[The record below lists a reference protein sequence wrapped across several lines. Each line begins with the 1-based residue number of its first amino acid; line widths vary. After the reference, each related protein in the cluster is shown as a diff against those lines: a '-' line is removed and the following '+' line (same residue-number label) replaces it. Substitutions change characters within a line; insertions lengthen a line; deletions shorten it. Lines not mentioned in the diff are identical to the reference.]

1 MRAAIVLSLAASLA
15 ILASGVEAQESKLSI
30 IRAGGLID
38 GLGKATRRD
47 VIIVIR
53 DQRIAEIRDAT
64 HNDSSNPQVRD
75 LSGYFVLPGLIDVH
89 SHVTLSHDP
98 KLDYGDLSAASNGIL
113 GVVHA
118 KRTLMAGFTTVRVPG
133 GPYYADVALRDA
145 INAGWVE
152 GPRMFVSGPV
162 LTMTGGHGATGN
174 WAPPGVE
181 VRSAA
186 GTVVDGVDAVLR
198 EVRLH
203 QKFGVDFIKVMAT
216 GGIFTARSDPG
227 AASFT
232 REEIEAAV
240 DEARKRGQRVA
251 AHAHGLEGIRNAV
264 LAGVHSI
271 EHGSFL
277 DAETIRLMVERGTYL
292 VPDVY
297 ADEYALVFGDE
308 IGLDPEMLEKARAVS
323 GRFRESARRAH
334 EAGVKIAFGTDA
346 GVCPHGE
353 NAKQFRLYVDLGM
366 SPTEAIA
373 TATRNAAELI
383 GVTDDLGTIEVG
395 KYADLVAVPRNP
407 LEDVRVLET
416 IPFVMKGGQIVKD
429 ETNRQNATDQR
440 QAADGAERR
449 R

>member
-1 MRAAIVLSLAASLA
+1 MRATIALSLVASLA
-15 ILASGVEAQESKLSI
+15 ILACGADAQESKLSI

-38 GLGKATRRD
+38 GSGKAARRD

-53 DQRIAEIRDAT
+53 DERIAEIRDPTPEDVA
-64 HNDSSNPQVRD
+64 DSGLCD

-89 SHVTLSHDP
+89 SHLTLSHDP

-118 KRTLMAGFTTVRVPG
+118 KRTLMAGFTTVRDPG

-152 GPRMFVSGPV
+152 GPRMFVSGPM

-181 VRSAA
+181 VLSAA
-186 GTVVDGVDAVLR
+186 GSIVDGVDAMRR
-198 EVRLH
+198 EVRMH
-203 QKFGVDFIKVMAT
+203 QKFGVDFIKVVAT

-232 REEIEAAV
+232 REEIQAAV
-240 DEARKRGQRVA
+240 DEARKRGHRVA

-277 DAETIRLMVERGTYL
+277 DTETMRLMVERGTYL

-297 ADEYALVFGDE
+297 ADEYSLVSGAE
-308 IGLDPEMLEKARAVS
+308 IGLDPEMLAKARAVS
-323 GRFRESARRAH
+323 GHFRESARRAH

-346 GVCPHGE
+346 GVYPHGE
-353 NAKQFRLYVDLGM
+353 NAKQFALYVDLGM

-383 GVTDDLGTIEVG
+383 GVSDDVGTIEAG
-395 KYADLVAVPRNP
+395 KYADLIAVPHNP

-416 IPFVMKGGQIVKD
+416 IPFVMKGGRIVKD
-429 ETNRQNATDQR
+429 ERSRQSAV
-440 QAADGAERR
+440 ADAER
-449 R
+449 

>member
-1 MRAAIVLSLAASLA
+1 MRAAIALSLMTSLS
-15 ILASGVEAQESKLSI
+15 ILAGGAEAQESKPSI

-38 GLGKATRRD
+38 GSGKAARRD

-53 DQRIAEIRDAT
+53 DERIAEIRNATPEDVRDA
-64 HNDSSNPQVRD
+64 QVCD

-118 KRTLMAGFTTVRVPG
+118 RRTLMAGFTTVRNPG

-145 INAGWVE
+145 INAGWIE

-181 VRSAA
+181 VRSGA
-186 GTVVDGVDAVLR
+186 GSVVDGVDAMRR
-198 EVRLH
+198 EVRMH
-203 QKFGVDFIKVMAT
+203 QKFGVDFIKVIAT

-277 DAETIRLMVERGTYL
+277 DAATTKLMVERGTYL

-297 ADEYALVFGDE
+297 ADQYALVSGGE
-308 IGLDPEMLEKARAVS
+308 IGLDPEMLDKARAVS

-346 GVCPHGE
+346 GVYPHGE
-353 NAKQFRLYVDLGM
+353 NAKQFGLLVDLGM
-366 SPTEAIA
+366 SPKEAIA
-373 TATRNAAELI
+373 TATRNAAELL
-383 GVTDDLGTIEVG
+383 GVSNDLGTIEAG
-395 KYADLVAVPRNP
+395 KYADLIAVPRNP

-416 IPFVMKGGQIVKD
+416 IPFVMKGGRIVKD
-429 ETNRQNATDQR
+429 ETNRLKPPVL
-440 QAADGAERR
+440 
-449 R
+449 

>member
-1 MRAAIVLSLAASLA
+1 M
-15 ILASGVEAQESKLSI
+15 
-30 IRAGGLID
+30 
-38 GLGKATRRD
+38 
-47 VIIVIR
+47 
-53 DQRIAEIRDAT
+53 
-64 HNDSSNPQVRD
+64 HD
-75 LSGYFVLPGLIDVH
+75 LSGYYVLPGLIDVH
-89 SHVTLSHDP
+89 SHLTLSHDP

-162 LTMTGGHGATGN
+162 VTMTGGHGAIGN

-186 GTVVDGVDAVLR
+186 GTVVDGVDAVRR

-203 QKFGVDFIKVMAT
+203 QKFGVDFIKVIAT

-232 REEIEAAV
+232 RAEIEAAV

-277 DAETIRLMVERGTYL
+277 DAQTMKLMVERGTYL

-297 ADEYALVFGDE
+297 AAEYSLVSGDE

-334 EAGVKIAFGTDA
+334 EAGVKIAFGTDS
-346 GVCPHGE
+346 GVSPHGE
-353 NAKQFRLYVDLGM
+353 NAKQFGLYIDLGM
-366 SPTEAIA
+366 SPSEAIA

-383 GVTDDLGTIEVG
+383 GVGGDLGTIEVG

-416 IPFVMKGGQIVKD
+416 IPFVMKGGRIVKD
-429 ETNRQNATDQR
+429 ERAIRTPPNSGMQR
-440 QAADGAERR
+440 TARSAAAAAGR
-449 R
+449 

>member
-1 MRAAIVLSLAASLA
+1 MWGRNMRAATVLSLAASLA
-15 ILASGVEAQESKLSI
+15 IVAGGSAAEEPKLSI
-30 IRAGGLID
+30 IRAGVLID
-38 GLGKATRRD
+38 GSGKDLRRD
-47 VIIVIR
+47 VILVIR
-53 DQRIAEIRDAT
+53 DERIAEIRDAT
-64 HNDSSNPQVRD
+64 PADASDARVRD
-75 LSGYFVLPGLIDVH
+75 LSGHFVLPGLIDVH
-89 SHVTLSHDP
+89 SHLTLGHDP
-98 KLDYGDLSAASNGIL
+98 KLDYGNLSAAANGIL

-118 KRTLMAGFTTVRVPG
+118 QRTLMAGFTTVRDPG

-145 INAGWVE
+145 INAGWIE

-162 LTMTGGHGATGN
+162 ITMTGGHAATGN

-181 VRSAA
+181 VRSTA
-186 GTVVDGVDAVLR
+186 GSVVDGVDAMRR
-198 EVRLH
+198 EVRMH
-203 QKFGVDFIKVMAT
+203 QKFGVDFIKVIAT
-216 GGIFTARSDPG
+216 GGIFSARSEPG

-240 DEARKRGQRVA
+240 DEARKRNQRVA

-264 LAGVHSI
+264 LAGAHSI

-277 DAETIRLMVERGTYL
+277 DDETLKLMVERGTYL

-297 ADEYALVFGDE
+297 ADEYTRVSGSE

-334 EAGVKIAFGTDA
+334 KAGVRIAFGSDA
-346 GVCPHGE
+346 GVYPHGE
-353 NAKQFRLYVDLGM
+353 NAKQFGLYVDLGM
-366 SPTEAIA
+366 SPAEAIA

-383 GVTDDLGTIEVG
+383 GVGDVGTIAVG

-416 IPFVMKGGQIVKD
+416 IPFVMKGGRIVKD
-429 ETNRQNATDQR
+429 ETSH
-440 QAADGAERR
+440 ADSTSQ
-449 R
+449 

>member
-1 MRAAIVLSLAASLA
+1 MRAAIALSLVGSLA
-15 ILASGVEAQESKLSI
+15 ILGGGVEAQESKLSI
-30 IRAGGLID
+30 IRAGGLFD
-38 GLGKATRRD
+38 GSGKVARRD

-64 HNDSSNPQVRD
+64 PEDVHDAQVHD

-98 KLDYGDLSAASNGIL
+98 KLDSGDLSAASNGIL

-118 KRTLMAGFTTVRVPG
+118 KRTLMAGFTTVRNPG

-145 INAGWVE
+145 INAGWIE
-152 GPRMFVSGPV
+152 GPRMYVSGPV
-162 LTMTGGHGATGN
+162 LTITGGHGATGN

-181 VRSAA
+181 VHSAA
-186 GTVVDGVDAVLR
+186 GTVVDGVDAVRR
-198 EVRLH
+198 EVRMH
-203 QKFGVDFIKVMAT
+203 QKFGVDFIKVIAT
-216 GGIFTARSDPG
+216 GGIFTAQSDPG

-271 EHGSFL
+271 EHGSYL
-277 DAETIRLMVERGTYL
+277 DAETMKLMVERGTYL

-297 ADEYALVFGDE
+297 ADEYSLVSGDE
-308 IGLDPEMLEKARAVS
+308 IGLDPDMLEKARAVS

-334 EAGVKIAFGTDA
+334 KAGVKIAFGTDA
-346 GVCPHGE
+346 GVYPHGE

-366 SPTEAIA
+366 SPTEALA

-383 GVTDDLGTIEVG
+383 GASDDLGTIEVG

-407 LEDVRVLET
+407 LEDVRVLEA
-416 IPFVMKGGQIVKD
+416 IPFVMKGGRIVKD
-429 ETNRQNATDQR
+429 ETSR
-440 QAADGAERR
+440 
-449 R
+449 